1 VNGRHRLQGVS
12 DMRYRPLGES
22 GLIVSVVG
30 VGCNNFGRRIDRDA
44 SHQVVHAAIDAGIT
58 LFDTADTYGTPH
70 GTSEQ
75 LLGEALGSRRD
86 DVVIATKFGSDMEGV
101 NGRDFGARG
110 SRRYVQIAVE
120 ASLRRLQTDRID
132 LLQMHQPDSITP
144 IEETLSAL
152 DDLVHAGKVRYL
164 GSSNVSAWQ
173 IAHAEWMART
183 SGFERFISVQN
194 EYSLLERGIEDDVI
208 PACEQYGIGVLPYF
222 PLAQGLLAGNY
233 RRGEPPSTGR
243 LRNSPHLVEAAD
255 FDVIEA
261 LLEYARE
268 QGTGILDLA
277 MGGLAAQPAVASV
290 IAGASTP
297 EQVLANVAAGLWEP
311 SPADLIR
318 IDEITG
324 RDRK

>member
-1 VNGRHRLQGVS
+1 
-12 DMRYRPLGES
+12 MRYRPLGDS

-30 VGCNNFGRRIDRDA
+30 VGCNNFGRRIDRDETLK
-44 SHQVVHAAIDAGIT
+44 VVNAAIDAGIT

-70 GTSEQ
+70 GASEE

-86 DVVIATKFGSDMEGV
+86 DVIVATKFGSNMEGI

-120 ASLRRLQTDRID
+120 ASLRRLRTDHID
-132 LLQMHQPDSITP
+132 LLQMHEPDPITP

-164 GSSNVSAWQ
+164 GISNVAGWQ
-173 IAHAEWMART
+173 VAHADWTART

-194 EYSLLERGIEDDVI
+194 EYNLLERVIEDDVI
-208 PACEQYGIGVLPYF
+208 PACEQFGIGVLPYF
-222 PLAQGLLAGNY
+222 PLAQGLLTGKY
-233 RRGEPPSTGR
+233 RRGEPPSAGR
-243 LRNSPHLVEAAD
+243 LRNTPHLVEAAN
-255 FDVIEA
+255 FDAIEA
-261 LLEYARE
+261 LQAYAHERGIGLLE
-268 QGTGILDLA
+268 LA
-277 MGGLAAQPAVASV
+277 MGWLAAQPAVASV

-297 EQVLANVAAGLWEP
+297 EQVNANVAAGLWEP
-311 SPADLIR
+311 SNEDLAR

-324 RDRK
+324 RDRKKES